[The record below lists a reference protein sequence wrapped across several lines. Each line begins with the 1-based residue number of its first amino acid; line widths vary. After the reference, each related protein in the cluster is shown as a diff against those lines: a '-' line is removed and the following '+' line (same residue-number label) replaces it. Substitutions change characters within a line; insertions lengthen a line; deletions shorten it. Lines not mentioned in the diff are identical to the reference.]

1 MLEYIRE
8 RAQGWFAWVIIGML
22 IIPFA
27 LWGINSYF
35 DGGSAAIVA
44 NVNGTD
50 ISLRE
55 YEDLRQQQRERVRSM
70 LGASANSE
78 LIESLVKP
86 HDILDGVIERELLA
100 QAAIKAGY
108 RVGDALLAEQIKG
121 EEGFQRDGQ
130 FSKQIYEQYVR
141 SQGLTSTG
149 FEARMARSLL
159 LGQLNAGVLDSA
171 LVTKKDVE
179 SHIRLRDQK
188 RDLGYMLIPVTQFEA
203 SVTVADDKIKDYFE
217 RNRDRFVQPE
227 EVSVEYVEIQS
238 ADQLGKVS
246 VTEAELKQFYDE
258 QKDQF
263 GVGEERRTRHI
274 LIAADKA
281 KDPSGDKGLARAQ
294 ALLARAQTG
303 ESFEE
308 LAKKNSEDPGS
319 ANSGGDLGFISHDQM
334 DKAFTDA
341 AFALTKG
348 DVSAPV
354 KTSYGYHLIKV
365 DDIRAGSL
373 KPFEQVRGDIEQ
385 RVKNKK
391 ADGLFFER
399 SEILAATAYEKPDS
413 LQPVADQLG
422 LKIQTTGFFGKRG
435 GPGITSNPKVAAAAF
450 KEDVLK
456 KGLNSEPVEA
466 GPNHIVVLRM
476 KEHKPEA
483 PRALDEVRPQIVLAV
498 KREMATQKAEE
509 VGKAALKRIDGGED
523 PSVVA
528 RELKIEWKTVAS
540 AGRNEAALER
550 TLVEHVFKMVRPES
564 GKATSGGLKIGN
576 GDYAVVRLTA
586 VKDGDPTQVDDT
598 QKKSITKTL
607 AEGAAESEFT
617 ALLESTKKS
626 AKIARF
632 ENKL

>member
-8 RAQGWFAWVIIGML
+8 RAQGWFAWIVIGML

-35 DGGSAAIVA
+35 DGGSSAVVA

-70 LGASANSE
+70 LGASANAE

-86 HDILDGVIERELLA
+86 RDILDGVIERELLT
-100 QAAIKAGY
+100 QAAMKAGY

-141 SQGLTSTG
+141 SQGLTSAG
-149 FEARMARSLL
+149 FEVRMARSLL
-159 LGQLNAGVLDSA
+159 LGQINSGVLESS

-179 SHIRLRDQK
+179 DYIRLRDQK
-188 RDLGYMLIPVTQFEA
+188 RDLGYMLIPAAQFEA
-203 SVTVADDKIKDYFE
+203 STTVTDDKIKDYYE

-227 EVSVEYVEIQS
+227 EVSIEYVEIKA
-238 ADQLGKVS
+238 ADLLGQIN
-246 VTEAELKQFYDE
+246 VTEAELRQFYDE

-274 LIAADKA
+274 LIAADQS
-281 KDPSGDKGLARAQ
+281 KDPTGDKGLARAKE
-294 ALLARAQTG
+294 LLARIKKG

-319 ANSGGDLGFISHDQM
+319 AANGGDLGFLSHDQM
-334 DKAFTDA
+334 DKAFAEA
-341 AFALTKG
+341 AFALKKG
-348 DVSAPV
+348 EVSEPV

-365 DDIRAGSL
+365 EDIRAGSQ
-373 KPFEQVRGDIEQ
+373 KTFEQVRGEIEQ
-385 RVKNKK
+385 RVKEKK
-391 ADGLFFER
+391 ADTMFFER
-399 SEILAATAYEKPDS
+399 SETFSSTAYEKPDS
-413 LQPVADQLG
+413 LQPAADQLG

-435 GPGITSNPKVAAAAF
+435 GPGIAGNPKVAAAAF
-450 KEDVLK
+450 KDDVLK
-456 KGLNSEPVEA
+456 KGLNSEPIEVA
-466 GPNHIVVLRM
+466 PNHIVVLRM

-483 PRALDEVRPQIVLAV
+483 QRTLEEVRPQVIAAV
-498 KREMATQKAEE
+498 KHEMATQKTEE
-509 VGKAALKRIDGGED
+509 AGKAALKRIDAGED
-523 PSVVA
+523 PLAVA
-528 RELKIEWKTVAS
+528 KELKVEWKTTT
-540 AGRNEAALER
+540 AGRNEASLDR
-550 TLVEHVFKMVRPES
+550 TLVEHAFKLAHPEG
-564 GKATSGGLKIGN
+564 GKAISSGLHTGN
-576 GDYAVVRLTA
+576 GDYAVMWLTS
-586 VKDGDPTQVDDT
+586 VKDGDPAQIDDA

-607 AEGAAESEFT
+607 AENMAESEFS
-617 ALLESTKKS
+617 ALLESLKKG

>member
-8 RAQGWFAWVIIGML
+8 RAQGWFAWIIIGML

-35 DGGSAAIVA
+35 DGGSAAVVA

-55 YEDLRQQQRERVRSM
+55 YDDLRQQQRERVRSM
-70 LGASANSE
+70 LGANANAE

-86 HDILDGVIERELLA
+86 HDILDGVIERELLT
-100 QAAIKAGY
+100 QAAKKAGY

-121 EEGFQRDGQ
+121 EEAFQRDGQ

-141 SQGLTSTG
+141 SQGLTSAS
-149 FEARMARSLL
+149 FEARMARSML
-159 LGQLNAGVLDSA
+159 LGQINSGVQESA

-179 SHIRLRDQK
+179 NYIRLRDQK
-188 RDLGYMLIPVTQFEA
+188 RELGYMMIPVAQFEPSA
-203 SVTVADDKIKDYFE
+203 TAADDKVKDYYE

-227 EVSVEYVEIQS
+227 EVSIEYVEIN
-238 ADQLGKVS
+238 AVDLLGKVS
-246 VTEAELKQFYDE
+246 VTEAELKQYYDE

-274 LIAADKA
+274 LIAADKS
-281 KDPSGDKGLARAQ
+281 KDPAGDKALSRAKELSAR
-294 ALLARAQTG
+294 LKKG
-303 ESFEE
+303 ESFED

-319 ANSGGDLGFISHDQM
+319 ASSGGDLGFLSHDQM
-334 DKAFTDA
+334 DKAFAEA
-341 AFALTKG
+341 AFALKKG
-348 DVSAPV
+348 EVSEPV

-365 DDIRAGSL
+365 EDIRAGSQ
-373 KPFEQVRGDIEQ
+373 KTFEQVRADIEQ
-385 RVKNKK
+385 RVKEKK
-391 ADGLFFER
+391 ADTLFFER
-399 SEILAATAYEKPDS
+399 SETLSTTAYEKPDS
-413 LQPVADQLG
+413 LQPVADLLG

-435 GPGITSNPKVAAAAF
+435 GPGIASNPKVAAAAF

-456 KGLNSEPVEA
+456 KGLNSEPVEV

-483 PRALDEVRPQIVLAV
+483 QRSLDDVRPQVIAAV
-498 KREMATQKAEE
+498 KHEFATQKAEE
-509 VGKAALKRIDGGED
+509 AGKAALKRIDGGED
-523 PSVVA
+523 PLA
-528 RELKIEWKTVAS
+528 IAKELKAEWKTAS
-540 AGRNEAALER
+540 AGRNEAGLDR
-550 TLVEHVFKMVRPES
+550 TLVEHVFKLARPES
-564 GKATSGGLKIGN
+564 GKATSSGLHLGN
-576 GDYAVVRLTA
+576 GDYAVVRLSA
-586 VKDGDPTQVDDT
+586 VTDGDPAVIDDT

-607 AEGAAESEFT
+607 AEGVAESEFT
-617 ALLESTKKS
+617 AVLESTKKN

>member
-8 RAQGWFAWVIIGML
+8 RAQGWFAWIIIGML

-35 DGGSAAIVA
+35 DGGSAAVVA

-70 LGASANSE
+70 LGASANAE

-86 HDILDGVIERELLA
+86 HDILDGVIERELLT
-100 QAAIKAGY
+100 QAAKKAGY

-130 FSKQIYEQYVR
+130 FSKQIYDQYVR
-141 SQGLTSTG
+141 SQGMTSAG

-159 LGQLNAGVLDSA
+159 LGQINSGVLDSA
-171 LVTKKDVE
+171 LATKKDVE
-179 SHIRLRDQK
+179 SYIRLRDQK
-188 RDLGYMLIPVTQFEA
+188 RDLGYMMIPVAQFEA
-203 SVTVADDKIKDYFE
+203 SATAADDKVKDYYE
-217 RNRDRFVQPE
+217 RNRERFVQPE
-227 EVSVEYVEIQS
+227 EVSVEYVEIKS
-238 ADQLGKVS
+238 SDLLSKVT

-274 LIAADKA
+274 LISADKA
-281 KDPSGDKGLARAQ
+281 KDPSGEKAQARAQ
-294 ALLARAQTG
+294 DLLARVKKG

-319 ANSGGDLGFISHDQM
+319 ASSGGDLGFLSHDQM
-334 DKAFTDA
+334 DKAFAEA
-341 AFALTKG
+341 AFALKKG
-348 DVSAPV
+348 EVSAPV

-365 DDIRAGSL
+365 EDIRAGSQ
-373 KPFEQVRGDIEQ
+373 KSFEQVRGDIEQ
-385 RVKNKK
+385 RVKEKK
-391 ADGLFFER
+391 ADTMFFER
-399 SEILAATAYEKPDS
+399 SETLGTTAYEKPDS
-413 LQPVADQLG
+413 LQPVVDLLG

-435 GPGITSNPKVAAAAF
+435 GPGVASNPKFAAAAF
-450 KEDVLK
+450 KEEVLK
-456 KGLNSEPVEA
+456 KGLNSEPVEIA
-466 GPNHIVVLRM
+466 PNDIVVLRM

-483 PRALDEVRPQIVLAV
+483 QRSLDEVRPQVIAAV
-498 KREMATQKAEE
+498 KREFATQQAEAA
-509 VGKAALKRIDGGED
+509 GKAALKRIDAGED
-523 PSVVA
+523 PLVVA
-528 RELKIEWKTVAS
+528 KELKAEWKTAT
-540 AGRNEAALER
+540 AGRNEASLDR
-550 TLVEHVFKMVRPES
+550 TLVEHAFKLARPES
-564 GKATSGGLKIGN
+564 GKATSSGLHIGN
-576 GDYAVVRLTA
+576 GDYAVVRLLA
-586 VKDGDPTQVDDT
+586 VKDGDPAQIDDT
-598 QKKSITKTL
+598 QKKSIAKTL
-607 AEGAAESEFT
+607 AESAAESEFS
-617 ALLESTKKS
+617 ALLESAKKN

>member
-8 RAQGWFAWVIIGML
+8 RAQGWFAWIIIGML

-35 DGGSAAIVA
+35 DGGSAAVVA

-70 LGASANSE
+70 LGASANAE

-86 HDILDGVIERELLA
+86 HDILDGVIERELLT
-100 QAAIKAGY
+100 QAAMKAGY
-108 RVGDALLAEQIKG
+108 RVGDALLAEQIKS

-130 FSKQIYEQYVR
+130 FSKQAYEQYVR
-141 SQGLTSTG
+141 SQGLTPAS
-149 FEARMARSLL
+149 FETRMARSLL
-159 LGQLNAGVLDSA
+159 LGQINSGVLDSA

-179 SHIRLRDQK
+179 NYIRLRDQK
-188 RDLGYMLIPVTQFEA
+188 RELGYMLIPVAQFEA
-203 SVTVADDKIKDYFE
+203 SAMAADDKIKDYYE

-227 EVSVEYVEIQS
+227 EVSVEYVEIKS
-238 ADQLGKVS
+238 ADLLGKIS

-274 LIAADKA
+274 LIAADKG
-281 KDPSGDKGLARAQ
+281 KDPSGDKGQARAQ
-294 ALLARAQTG
+294 ELLARVKKG

-319 ANSGGDLGFISHDQM
+319 ANSGGDLGFLSHDQM
-334 DKAFTDA
+334 DKAFAEA
-341 AFALTKG
+341 AFALKKG
-348 DVSAPV
+348 EVSAPV

-365 DDIRAGSL
+365 EDIRAGSQ
-373 KPFEQVRGDIEQ
+373 KTFEQVRGDIEQ
-385 RVKNKK
+385 RVKDKK
-391 ADGLFFER
+391 ADSMFFER
-399 SEILAATAYEKPDS
+399 SETLSTTAYEKPDS
-413 LQPVADQLG
+413 LQPVADLLG
-422 LKIQTTGFFGKRG
+422 LKIQTTGFFGKHG
-435 GPGITSNPKVAAAAF
+435 GPGIASNPKVAAAAF
-450 KEDVLK
+450 KEEVLK
-456 KGLNSEPVEA
+456 KGLNSEPVEVA
-466 GPNHIVVLRM
+466 PNHIVVLRM

-483 PRALDEVRPQIVLAV
+483 QRAMEEVRPQVLAAV
-498 KREMATQKAEE
+498 KHEFATQKAEE
-509 VGKAALKRIDGGED
+509 AGKTALKRIDAGED
-523 PSVVA
+523 PLAVA
-528 RELKIEWKTVAS
+528 KELKVEWKTVT
-540 AGRNEAALER
+540 AGRNEAALDRALAEQ
-550 TLVEHVFKMVRPES
+550 VFKLVRPES
-564 GKATSGGLKIGN
+564 GKAVSSGLHIGN
-576 GDYAVVRLTA
+576 GDYAVLRLA
-586 VKDGDPTQVDDT
+586 SVKDGDPALIDET

-607 AEGAAESEFT
+607 AEGTAESEFT

>member
-8 RAQGWFAWVIIGML
+8 RAQGWFAWIIIGML

-35 DGGSAAIVA
+35 DGGSAAVVA

-70 LGASANSE
+70 LGASANAE

-86 HDILDGVIERELLA
+86 HDILDGVIERELLTQTA
-100 QAAIKAGY
+100 KKAGY

-141 SQGLTSTG
+141 SQGLTSAG
-149 FEARMARSLL
+149 FEARMARSML
-159 LGQLNAGVLDSA
+159 LGQLNSGVLDSA

-179 SHIRLRDQK
+179 SYIRLRDQK
-188 RDLGYMLIPVTQFEA
+188 RDLGYMLIPVAQFEA
-203 SVTVADDKIKDYFE
+203 SATAADDKIKDYFE

-227 EVSVEYVEIQS
+227 EVSVEYVEIRS
-238 ADQLGKVS
+238 ADLLDKVS

-274 LIAADKA
+274 LIAADKV
-281 KDPSGDKGLARAQ
+281 KDPAGAMGLARAQ
-294 ALLARAQTG
+294 ELLVRVKKG
-303 ESFEE
+303 EAFEDV
-308 LAKKNSEDPGS
+308 AKKNSQDPGS
-319 ANSGGDLGFISHDQM
+319 ASSGGDLGFLSHDQM
-334 DKAFTDA
+334 DKAFAEA
-341 AFALTKG
+341 AFALNKG
-348 DVSAPV
+348 EVSAPV

-365 DDIRAGSL
+365 EDIRAGSQ
-373 KPFEQVRGDIEQ
+373 KSFEQVRGDIEQ

-391 ADGLFFER
+391 ADTLFFER
-399 SEILAATAYEKPDS
+399 SETLATTAYEKPDS

-422 LKIQTTGFFGKRG
+422 LKIQATGFFGKRG
-435 GPGITSNPKVAAAAF
+435 GPGIASNPKLAAAAF

-456 KGLNSEPVEA
+456 KGLNSEPVEV

-483 PRALDEVRPQIVLAV
+483 QRTLDDVRPQVVAAV
-498 KREMATQKAEE
+498 KHELATQKAEE
-509 VGKAALKRIDGGED
+509 VGKAALKRVDAGED
-523 PSVVA
+523 PLAVA
-528 RELKIEWKTVAS
+528 KELKAEWKTAT
-540 AGRNEAALER
+540 AGRNEAALDR
-550 TLVEHVFKMVRPES
+550 TLVEHVFKLVRPDS
-564 GKATSGGLKIGN
+564 GKATGSGLHLGN

-586 VKDGDPTQVDDT
+586 VKDGDPAQIDDT
-598 QKKSITKTL
+598 QKKTITKTL
-607 AEGAAESEFT
+607 AEGAAESEFA

-626 AKIARF
+626 AKISRF

>member
-8 RAQGWFAWVIIGML
+8 RAQGWFAWIIIGML

-35 DGGSAAIVA
+35 DGGSATVVA

-55 YEDLRQQQRERVRSM
+55 YDDLRQQQRERVRSM
-70 LGASANSE
+70 LGASANAE

-86 HDILDGVIERELLA
+86 HDILDGVIERELLT
-100 QAAIKAGY
+100 QAAKKAGY
-108 RVGDALLAEQIKG
+108 RAGDALLAEQIKG

-141 SQGLTSTG
+141 SQGLTPAS
-149 FEARMARSLL
+149 FEARMARSLV
-159 LGQLNAGVLDSA
+159 LGQLNSGVLDSA
-171 LVTKKDVE
+171 LVSKKDVE
-179 SHIRLRDQK
+179 AYIRLRDQK
-188 RDLGYMLIPVTQFEA
+188 RDLGYMLIPVAQFEA
-203 SVTVADDKIKDYFE
+203 TATAADDKIKDYFE
-217 RNRDRFVQPE
+217 HNRDRFVQPE

-238 ADQLGKVS
+238 ADLLAKVG
-246 VTEAELKQFYDE
+246 VTEAELKQYYEE

-274 LIAADKA
+274 LIAADKT

-294 ALLARAQTG
+294 ELLTRVKKG

-319 ANSGGDLGFISHDQM
+319 ASSGGDLGFLSHDQM
-334 DKAFTDA
+334 DKAFAEA
-341 AFALTKG
+341 AFALKKG
-348 DVSAPV
+348 ELSAPV
-354 KTSYGYHLIKV
+354 KSSYGYHLIKV
-365 DDIRAGSL
+365 EDIRAGSQ
-373 KPFEQVRGDIEQ
+373 KSFEQVRGDIEQ

-391 ADGLFFER
+391 ADALFFER
-399 SEILAATAYEKPDS
+399 SETLATLAYEKPDS

-435 GPGITSNPKVAAAAF
+435 GPGIASNPKLAAAAF
-450 KEDVLK
+450 KDDVIK
-456 KGLNSEPVEA
+456 KGLNSEPVEV

-483 PRALDEVRPQIVLAV
+483 QRSLEEVRPQVVAAV
-498 KREMATQKAEE
+498 KHEFATQKAEE
-509 VGKAALKRIDGGED
+509 VGKSALKRIDAGED
-523 PSVVA
+523 PQVVA
-528 RELKIEWKTVAS
+528 KELKVEWKIAT
-540 AGRNEAALER
+540 AGRNEAALDR
-550 TLVEHVFKMVRPES
+550 SLVEHVFKLVRPDT
-564 GKATSGGLKIGN
+564 GKATGSGLHIGN
-576 GDYAVVRLTA
+576 GDYAVVRLVA
-586 VKDGDPTQVDDT
+586 VKDGDPSQIDDT
-598 QKKSITKTL
+598 QKKSIIKTL
-607 AEGAAESEFT
+607 AEGAAETEFS
-617 ALLESTKKS
+617 ALLESVKKS
-626 AKIARF
+626 AKIARY